1 MRGTAIKMTQ
11 SLKLRLLIAALFF
24 LSGCAAL
31 IYEVVW
37 FQLLKF
43 TIGSSSISLG
53 ITVST
58 FMGGMCLGSLL
69 YHRVVGRRHNP
80 LKVYAYLEL
89 GIGIWA
95 LLTLYLL
102 PLMGGLYFQFAGYGP
117 TGLVMRSIVAALF
130 LLPPTMLMGATLPA
144 IARWVKADREGL
156 AFLGIFYSTNILGA
170 VLGTIL
176 AGFILLR
183 LFDTHV
189 ATYVAFII
197 NIAVAGVALALSKSR
212 NEVEQSE
219 DLSGG
224 PVHEAGNAKFLYLI
238 AALSG
243 FTALGC
249 QVLWTR
255 LLAEYYGGTVYSFSI
270 ILAVFLVGLGVG
282 SSLGS
287 VASRRV
293 KSPLAL
299 LFFLQIFLGLAI
311 WWSGYSINSLIH
323 RIFLFGITPDYI
335 GTDPLFIAK
344 SMNDLVRTVVTILPA
359 TLIWGSI
366 FPLSLSVVT
375 QNQEDPSRASGRLY
389 AANTLGAVFGAL
401 CMTLVTIPVL
411 GTEISQQIVAAATV
425 FGAAVALVALPK
437 PLNWN
442 INALIG
448 AFGVSFVAL
457 VLVFFPTPINQNMSL
472 LGRLQ
477 SYWDRYELLA
487 FEQGV
492 NSTVGV
498 TDFERSGQFFRRLHV
513 SGKVVAS
520 SFPEDMRLQRLLA
533 HLPAMF
539 QEEPKSALII
549 GFGAGVTAG
558 TFTLYDSIERIV
570 IVEIEPRV
578 PLLSG
583 EYFREHNYDVLN
595 DPRVELI
602 IDDGRH
608 YLATTDE
615 KFDIITTDP
624 IHPWV
629 KGAASLYSREFY
641 ELVKAHLTPQGFVSQ
656 WAPFYE
662 TEEAAVKSQIATFF
676 EAFPHSSVWNTYT
689 EGQGYDATL
698 LGYNMP
704 PEISERSLITAMT
717 RTPKLAQS
725 FRELDLQNPALLLF
739 HYGGQESDMT
749 EWLADAEINRDRN
762 LRLEYLA
769 GASINS
775 QKASEISENMLSNI
789 TYPEDLF
796 SLQPNSR
803 AVLREYF
810 RTLRELE

>member
-1 MRGTAIKMTQ
+1 MYQMKDFPST
-11 SLKLRLLIAALFF
+11 RLLIAILFF

-69 YHRVVGRRHNP
+69 YHRIVASHHNP
-80 LKVYAYLEL
+80 LRVYAYLEL

-95 LLTLYLL
+95 LMTLYLL
-102 PLMGGLYFQFAGYGP
+102 PVVGNIYFHFAGYGP
-117 TGLVMRSIVAALF
+117 LGIVTRSFVAALF

-144 IARWVKADREGL
+144 IARWVRADKAGL
-156 AFLGIFYSTNILGA
+156 SFLGIFYSTNILGA
-170 VLGTIL
+170 VVGTLL

-189 ATYVAFII
+189 TTYVAFAI
-197 NIAVAGVALALSKSR
+197 NLTVTLLAITLAKSMGFNQSSGSEVGSATERTSYLYWVAA
-212 NEVEQSE
+212 
-219 DLSGG
+219 
-224 PVHEAGNAKFLYLI
+224 F
-238 AALSG
+238 SG

-255 LLAEYYGGTVYSFSI
+255 LLAEYFGGTVYSFSI
-270 ILAVFLVGLGVG
+270 ILAVFLVGLGIG
-282 SSLGS
+282 SSLGA
-287 VASRRV
+287 VVSRRV
-293 KSPLAL
+293 KSPLVL
-299 LFFLQIFLGLAI
+299 LFFLQVALGIAI
-311 WWSGYSINSLIH
+311 WWSGYAINNLVH

-335 GTDPLFIAK
+335 GEDPLFLAK
-344 SMNDLVRTVVTILPA
+344 SLNDLTRSVITILPA

-366 FPLSLSVVT
+366 FPLALSVVT
-375 QNQEDPSRASGRLY
+375 ENQQDPSRESGRLY

-401 CMTLVTIPVL
+401 CMTLITIPWM
-411 GTEISQQIVAAATV
+411 GTVVSQQIVNAVAIVGAGIVVLALPRPLKWHAPAV
-425 FGAAVALVALPK
+425 FGSGALV
-437 PLNWN
+437 
-442 INALIG
+442 IG
-448 AFGVSFVAL
+448 I
-457 VLVFFPTPINQNMSL
+457 VLVFTPTPTNQNMSL

-498 TDFERSGQFFRRLHV
+498 TTFERSGEFYRRLHV

-520 SFPEDMRLQRLLA
+520 NFPEDMRLQRLLA

-578 PLLSG
+578 PLVSG
-583 EYFREHNYDVLN
+583 EFFKDENYDVLN

-615 KFDIITTDP
+615 QFDIITTDP

-629 KGAASLYSREFY
+629 KGAASLYSKEFY

-662 TEEAAVKSQIATFF
+662 TDEAAVKSQIATFF
-676 EAFPHSSVWNTYT
+676 DAFPQSSVWNTYP
-689 EGQGYDATL
+689 EGRGYDATL
-698 LGYNMP
+698 LGYNAAL
-704 PEISERSLITAMT
+704 EITEERLVSAMT
-717 RTPKLAQS
+717 RTPEITS
-725 FRELDLQNPALLLF
+725 SIRELGFQNPAFLLY
-739 HYGGQESDMT
+739 HYGGQASDME
-749 EWLADAEINRDRN
+749 EWLADAQINRDRN

-769 GASINS
+769 GASLNS
-775 QKASEISENMLSNI
+775 QMASQIAENMVSNI
-789 TYPEDLF
+789 SYPSNIF
-796 SLQPNSR
+796 SLQPNSE
-803 AVLREYF
+803 AVMREYF
-810 RTLRELE
+810 GLLRELE

>member
-1 MRGTAIKMTQ
+1 M
-11 SLKLRLLIAALFF
+11 LFF

-31 IYEVVW
+31 VYEVVW

-69 YHRVVGRRHNP
+69 YHRVVSRQHNP
-80 LKVYAYLEL
+80 LRVYAYLEF

-102 PLMGGLYFQFAGYGP
+102 PVVGNLYFHFAGYGP
-117 TGLVMRSIVAALF
+117 VGLVTRSLVAALF

-144 IARWVKADREGL
+144 IARWVKADKKGL

-170 VLGTIL
+170 VVGTLL

-189 ATYVAFII
+189 ATYVAFAI
-197 NIAVAGVALALSKSR
+197 NLIVAGLAMALSNR
-212 NEVEQSE
+212 
-219 DLSGG
+219 GG
-224 PVHEAGNAKFLYLI
+224 FASDANPEAGFKAKNANYLYWV

-255 LLAEYYGGTVYSFSI
+255 LLAEYFGGTVYSFSI
-270 ILAVFLVGLGVG
+270 ILAVFLVGLGIG

-287 VASRRV
+287 LVSRRIS
-293 KSPLAL
+293 SPLAL
-299 LFFLQIFLGLAI
+299 LFFLQIALGLAI
-311 WWSGYSINSLIH
+311 WWSGYSINNLVH
-323 RIFLFGITPDYI
+323 QIFFFGITPDYI
-335 GTDPLFIAK
+335 GTDPLFVAK
-344 SMNDLVRTVVTILPA
+344 SLNDLTRSVVTILPA

-366 FPLSLSVVT
+366 FPLALSVVT
-375 QNQEDPSRASGRLY
+375 ENQTDPSRASGRLY

-401 CMTLVTIPVL
+401 CMTLVTIPVM
-411 GTEISQQIVAAATV
+411 GTEVSQQVVTAVAIV
-425 FGAAVALVALPK
+425 GAAVLLLTLPRPFVWNTATVWGGGASLVA
-437 PLNWN
+437 
-442 INALIG
+442 
-448 AFGVSFVAL
+448 VA
-457 VLVFFPTPINQNMSL
+457 LVFFPTPINQNMSL

-477 SYWDRYELLA
+477 SEWDRYELLA

-498 TDFERSGQFFRRLHV
+498 TDYERGGDTFRRLHV

-520 SFPEDMRLQRLLA
+520 NFPEDMRLQRLLA

-578 PLLSG
+578 PQLSG
-583 EYFREHNYDVLN
+583 EFFRAENYDVLN

-615 KFDIITTDP
+615 QFDIITTDP

-662 TEEAAVKSQIATFF
+662 TDEAAVKSQVATFF
-676 EAFPHSSVWNTYT
+676 EAFPQSSVWNTYP
-689 EGQGYDATL
+689 EGRGYDATL
-698 LGYNMP
+698 LGYNTP
-704 PEISERSLITAMT
+704 PEISEPNLIEAMT
-717 RTPKLAQS
+717 RQPEITQS
-725 FRELDLQNPALLLF
+725 IRELGFQNPAVLLY
-739 HYGGQESDMT
+739 HYGGQAADMT
-749 EWLADAEINRDRN
+749 EWLSDAQINRDRN

-769 GASINS
+769 GASLNS
-775 QKASEISENMLSNI
+775 QMASEITRNMVSNI
-789 TYPEDLF
+789 SYPENIY
-796 SLQPNSR
+796 SLQPGSET
-803 AVLREYF
+803 VLREYF
-810 RTLRELE
+810 RLLREME

>member
-1 MRGTAIKMTQ
+1 MSQ
-11 SLKLRLLIAALFF
+11 SPKLRLLIAALFF

-43 TIGSSSISLG
+43 TIGSSSISMA

-69 YHRVVGRRHNP
+69 YHRVVGRHHNP
-80 LKVYAYLEL
+80 LKMYAYLEF

-95 LLTLYLL
+95 VFTLFVL
-102 PLMGGLYFQFAGYGP
+102 PLAGNLYFQFAGYGP
-117 TGLVMRSIVAALF
+117 AGLVTRSLVAALF

-144 IARWVKADREGL
+144 IARWVKADQEGL

-170 VLGTIL
+170 VAGTLL
-176 AGFILLR
+176 AGFVLLR
-183 LFDTHV
+183 LFDTHI
-189 ATYVAFII
+189 ATYAALFI
-197 NIAVAGVALALSKSR
+197 NLAVAALAFLLYRRHSFVDR
-212 NEVEQSE
+212 VEPEVAVSAEPAE
-219 DLSGG
+219 K
-224 PVHEAGNAKFLYLI
+224 AGYLNLL

-270 ILAVFLVGLGVG
+270 ILAVFLLGLGIG
-282 SSLGS
+282 SSLGAT
-287 VASRRV
+287 ASRRV
-293 KSPLAL
+293 RNPLAW
-299 LFFLQIFLGLAI
+299 LFLLQIFLGAAI
-311 WWSGYSINSLIH
+311 WWSGYSINNLIH
-323 RIFLFGITPDYI
+323 RVFLFGITPDYI
-335 GTDPLFIAK
+335 GADPLFISK
-344 SMNDLVRTVVTILPA
+344 SMNDLLRTLMTILPA
-359 TLIWGSI
+359 ALVWGSI
-366 FPLSLSVVT
+366 FPMLLSVVSR
-375 QNQEDPSRASGRLY
+375 NQQDPGQASGRLY

-401 CMTLVTIPVL
+401 CMTLATIPLL
-411 GTEISQQIVAAATV
+411 GTEAGQQIVM
-425 FGAAVALVALPK
+425 AVAVLGAGIILWVMPRPQGWSVSSTGGVVACLLV
-437 PLNWN
+437 
-442 INALIG
+442 LI
-448 AFGVSFVAL
+448 
-457 VLVFFPTPINQNMSL
+457 LVFFPTPLNQNMSL

-498 TDFERSGQFFRRLHV
+498 SDFERSGNYYRRLHV

-539 QEEPKSALII
+539 QDDPRSALII

-570 IVEIEPRV
+570 IVEIEPLV
-578 PLLSG
+578 PELSG
-583 EYFREHNYDVLN
+583 EFFREENLDVLN

-608 YLATTDE
+608 YLATTEE

-641 ELVKAHLTPQGFVSQ
+641 DLVKAHLTPQGFVSQ

-676 EAFPHSSVWNTYT
+676 DAFPQSSVWNTYT
-689 EGQGYDATL
+689 EGLGYDATL
-698 LGYNMP
+698 LGYNTP
-704 PEISERSLITAMT
+704 PMITERSLISAMT
-717 RTPKLAQS
+717 RTPEITSSIRALG
-725 FRELDLQNPALLLF
+725 LQNPMGLLY
-739 HYGGQESDMT
+739 HYGGQASDMN
-749 EWLADAEINRDRN
+749 EWLADAQINRDRN

-775 QKASEISENMLSNI
+775 QKASDISRNMLSNI
-789 TYPEDLF
+789 AYPDNLF
-796 SLQPNSR
+796 SLQSISQT
-803 AVLREYF
+803 VLREYF
-810 RTLRELE
+810 RMLRERE